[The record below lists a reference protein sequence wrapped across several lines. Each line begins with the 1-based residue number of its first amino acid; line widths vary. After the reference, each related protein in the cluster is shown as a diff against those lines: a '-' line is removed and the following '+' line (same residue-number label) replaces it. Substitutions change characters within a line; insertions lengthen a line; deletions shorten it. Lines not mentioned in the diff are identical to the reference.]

1 MIAFLLQIATLIS
14 LQDHRTALV
23 QVDANR
29 PNRGTRAPAP
39 GRESVSA
46 CFISADKRPDRTDL
60 RHWAARVFENKRI
73 EAGYPEAFLPNNIE
87 TKDYSFKGKQY
98 RLEGPVLAATDYKET
113 DP

>member
-14 LQDHRTALV
+14 LQEHRTALV

-29 PNRGTRAPAP
+29 PNRRTRAPEP

-60 RHWAARVFENKRI
+60 RHWAFSVL
-73 EAGYPEAFLPNNIE
+73 EAELPMLRNF
-87 TKDYSFKGKQY
+87 SSQVQFKGKQY
-98 RLEGPVLAATDYKET
+98 RLEGPVLAATDYEET
-113 DP
+113 DPLW